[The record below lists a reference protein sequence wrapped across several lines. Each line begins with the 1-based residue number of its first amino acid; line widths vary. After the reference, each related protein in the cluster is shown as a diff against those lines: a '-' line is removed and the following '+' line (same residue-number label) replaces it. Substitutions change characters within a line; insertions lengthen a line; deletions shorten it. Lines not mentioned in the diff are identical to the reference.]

1 MPPLAVNLLQNKG
14 EEFQEIQ
21 LKFALKNMLP
31 IPSNSEQ
38 EFILDEYN
46 LQLAQFSI
54 AVNRVI
60 KEVIKRSFY
69 N

>member
-1 MPPLAVNLLQNKG
+1 MPPLAVNSLQNNG